1 MKSIVDQDI
10 SHDAC
15 DLVKLE
21 DVQHFEKTSQKM
33 QTTWPKD
40 HQDTQQVKNTMG
52 VKIFD
57 KSAGGL

>member
-1 MKSIVDQDI
+1 MKSIVDRDI
-10 SHDAC
+10 GHDAC
-15 DLVKLE
+15 DLVK

-52 VKIFD
+52 YVVD
-57 KSAGGL
+57 NL